1 MKAIILSAGQG
12 RRLLPLTA
20 ISPKCLLNIGG
31 RTVLEWQVRTLASA
45 GIDDIVVVTGYGGD
59 KVEKLVNR
67 RLAHF
72 GARTLY
78 NPDYATADNLVSCWT
93 ARHEMNSDFLLLNG
107 DTLFEPGVMDTLL
120 SSQRLP
126 ITVTVSSKQKYD
138 SDDMKVTIKMDRLIR
153 IGKELPSDR
162 VSAESIGLIYFRDQ
176 GPEIFCSALKRALEN
191 TDSRKK
197 WYLSVIDKIAADQP
211 VMTCSVTG
219 LKWCEIDY
227 PRDLKMAE
235 SLISAIYP
243 RSHEFRN
250 RNIFMEDG
258 LMQLKV
264 QAG

>member
-93 ARHEMNSDFLLLNG
+93 ARHEMNNDFLLLNG
-107 DTLFEPGVMDTLL
+107 DTLFELAVIGSLL
-120 SSQRLP
+120 SSQRFP
-126 ITVTVSSKQKYD
+126 ITVTVSSKKKYD
-138 SDDMKVTIKMDRLIR
+138 SDDMKVTIEMGRLIR
-153 IGKELPSDR
+153 IGKQLPADR
-162 VSAESIGLIYFRDQ
+162 VSAESIGLISFRDQ
-176 GPEIFCSALKRALEN
+176 GPEIFCSALKQALE
-191 TDSRKK
+191 DPESRKN
-197 WYLSVIDKIAADQP
+197 WYLSVIDKIAASRS
-211 VMTCSVTG
+211 VMTCSITA

-227 PRDLKMAE
+227 PRDLKLAE
-235 SLISAIYP
+235 SLVSAINTHG
-243 RSHEFRN
+243 HEFQN
-250 RNIFMEDG
+250 RNIFVEDD
-258 LMQLKV
+258 LPQLKAQV
-264 QAG
+264 G